1 MIINDILHLGVQLK
15 RVKVWHPHVF
25 FGISLDFLPGPESP
39 LSMSLRLSLARECSD
54 GSSLG
59 SGPQL
64 RRRASIVAAK
74 SFKSDGR
81 EASVETQPGAMI
93 IMISLGD
100 FLRMRSFLI
109 FLFPPQVILYSSLV
123 W

>member
-1 MIINDILHLGVQLK
+1 M
-15 RVKVWHPHVF
+15 
-25 FGISLDFLPGPESP
+25 LDFLPGPESP
-39 LSMSLRLSLARECSD
+39 LSMSPRLSLARECSD

-81 EASVETQPGAMI
+81 EASVETQPGAI
-93 IMISLGD
+93 ISLGD

-109 FLFPPQVILYSSLV
+109 FLFPPQVILCSSLV